1 MLERIKDKFK
11 TKRKQNLENLYELVY
26 EVEVKKNNL
35 IVDLENQINDLKY
48 QIMELEDKV
57 IHYKQKIKEMREDNG
72 N

>member
-1 MLERIKDKFK
+1 MLERIKELFK
-11 TKRKQNLENLYELVY
+11 TKNKKNLENLYELVY

-48 QIMELEDKV
+48 QKMELEDRI
-57 IHYKQKIKEMREDNG
+57 IHYKQKIKEMREENG